1 MDYQEQ
7 YQNYLAQAMAALEKA
22 CGRFLPEESEVCRAA
37 RYSLM
42 GGGKRIRAVLVLSV
56 CDMLGGSMQAA
67 QQFAAAVECCTAI
80 RSFTMTCP
88 AWTMMICAAAV
99 LPATRRLAKQL
110 PCWPVMCC

>member
-56 CDMLGGSMQAA
+56 CDMLGGEMQAA
-67 QQFAAAVECCTAI
+67 AQFAGGTAVCSCCRNAALLFAYS
-80 RSFTMTCP
+80 R
-88 AWTMMICAAAV
+88 
-99 LPATRRLAKQL
+99 
-110 PCWPVMCC
+110 

>member
-42 GGGKRIRAVLVLSV
+42 GGGKRIRAVLVLSGTAV
-56 CDMLGGSMQAA
+56 CSCCRNAA
-67 QQFAAAVECCTAI
+67 LLFAHS
-80 RSFTMTCP
+80 R
-88 AWTMMICAAAV
+88 
-99 LPATRRLAKQL
+99 
-110 PCWPVMCC
+110 

>member
-67 QQFAAAVECCTAI
+67 QQFAAEASGIFLFCVVPYQPP
-80 RSFTMTCP
+80 RP
-88 AWTMMICAAAV
+88 
-99 LPATRRLAKQL
+99 LRHLR
-110 PCWPVMCC
+110 

>member
-67 QQFAAAVECCTAI
+67 QKCCTAI

-88 AWTMMICAAAV
+88 AWPMMICAAAV

>member
-22 CGRFLPEESEVCRAA
+22 CSRFLPEESEVCRAA

-67 QQFAAAVECCTAI
+67 QQFAAAVEMLHCYSLIHDDLLNMAI
-80 RSFTMTCP
+80 RHADDASV
-88 AWTMMICAAAV
+88 AGKRAKRR
-99 LPATRRLAKQL
+99 TRRIDT
-110 PCWPVMCC
+110 